1 VILVDKW
8 DGLIACVARYES
20 GKTKTQHENIIS
32 EEIFK
37 TFFRRSKMNKK
48 RERRGFTLIEL
59 MVVILIVG
67 ILAAVA
73 VPILRGRIEQAKWSE
88 GGATAGAIKTA
99 IRAYYAEDPI
109 LCAGLTGSL
118 VSACETTLGFQA
130 GDLSGKY
137 FTSADFTIF
146 SIDGMGN
153 AIIDVAPPG
162 GLIGSGRLDGTAGGT
177 GWVYT
182 P

>member
-1 VILVDKW
+1 MEKD
-8 DGLIACVARYES
+8 
-20 GKTKTQHENIIS
+20 IS
-32 EEIFK
+32 E
-37 TFFRRSKMNKK
+37 
-48 RERRGFTLIEL
+48 RGFTLIEL

-99 IRAYYAEDPI
+99 VRAYYAENPTV
-109 LCAGLTGSL
+109 AGAWAAQA
-118 VSACETTLGFQA
+118 VSGVATTLGLTASDLTGRYFTVANFTITSVDANGNAVIAVAAPA
-130 GDLSGKY
+130 GLSG
-137 FTSADFTIF
+137 
-146 SIDGMGN
+146 
-153 AIIDVAPPG
+153 
-162 GLIGSGRLDGTAGGT
+162 SGVLGAA

>member
-1 VILVDKW
+1 
-8 DGLIACVARYES
+8 
-20 GKTKTQHENIIS
+20 
-32 EEIFK
+32 
-37 TFFRRSKMNKK
+37 MNKK

-88 GGATAGAIKTA
+88 GGASAGAIKTA
-99 IRAYYAEDPI
+99 IRAYYADDPI
-109 LCAGLTGSL
+109 ACAALAGQN

-137 FTSADFTIF
+137 FTSNNFTIT
-146 SIDGMGN
+146 SIDGQGN
-153 AIIDVAPPG
+153 AIIDVTAPA
-162 GLIGSGRLDGTAGGT
+162 GLNGTGRLDGTAGGT